1 MKKRI
6 ILLLLLAL
14 AAFILPFLFGGKS
27 IIGQPQEKTGSDSPS
42 PAMPVIEID
51 VPETEGT
58 HTFAVTPSPSPAFV
72 PTPELSEQ
80 PIAVPSQPA
89 NTNHANAP
97 SAGAVQ
103 KGSAFALTIQKQTVQ
118 VLPSVDEKS
127 LEQAPGWL
135 DTSVAPGEEGICVV
149 YGHRNRHH
157 FKFLK
162 GLDCGDTITVTMPD
176 GKIWNYVVESTEIL
190 NSDSVLR
197 IPTIIGKHL
206 ILTTC
211 YPFYY
216 TGHAPKKFVV
226 IASLVQS

>member
-1 MKKRI
+1 MKKQI

-14 AAFILPFLFGGKS
+14 AAFILPFLFGGKT
-27 IIGQPQEKTGSDSPS
+27 ITGQPQEKTGSSTPSPS
-42 PAMPVIEID
+42 MPVIRID
-51 VPETEGT
+51 VQETGT
-58 HTFAVTPSPSPAFV
+58 NHSIVVTPSLSPSPSPASVRSESPAISPVRTAGPV
-72 PTPELSEQ
+72 PG
-80 PIAVPSQPA
+80 
-89 NTNHANAP
+89 NAP
-97 SAGAVQ
+97 SAGTVQ

-135 DTSVAPGEEGICVV
+135 DTSSAPGEEGICVV

-162 GLDCGDTITVTMPD
+162 GLDCGDAITVTMPD
-176 GKIWNYVVESTEIL
+176 GTVYSYIVESTEIL
-190 NSDSVLR
+190 DTDSKLR
-197 IPTIIGKHL
+197 IPAIAGKHL
-206 ILTTC
+206 MLTTC

-226 IASLVQS
+226 IASLGS